1 MNFNFTVNKRSK
13 YFGRYT
19 CTIDQR
25 GHQNLRKSVY
35 YIVDDLDILST
46 ITKLKGVVYKELQIG
61 GGLRNQY
68 FRM

>member
-13 YFGRYT
+13 YFGRHT
-19 CTIDQR
+19 CAIDQR

-46 ITKLKGVVYKELQIG
+46 ITKLKGVVYKELLKSC
-61 GGLRNQY
+61 GLRNQY
-68 FRM
+68 GNM